1 MERFNE
7 YLRTHRER
15 KGIQLEEIAS
25 ITKIHVRNL
34 QLMESGQWHELPPA
48 PFIRGFI
55 IAYAK
60 YVGIDGKEALERYYQ
75 ENRLSTPSG
84 DPNDDDGSSQSPLA
98 AEVIEQ
104 SRGIPFGAIGAGLA
118 LTLVFAV
125 AGTLIYIGG
134 RESASPVAENP
145 SANTETQRET
155 AGTAGTPAPN
165 VLPETA
171 KDSAADTAKSAA
183 NTTAVV
189 SPKPPTP
196 EVQRTPLPPGFAHEI
211 SIALGKRSWVKIVVD
226 NEKPK
231 ESVLA
236 EGETL
241 TIVAKKKVKVVL
253 ANAEGAKVAHNG
265 MAQDGIAVRGTLRT
279 YRFPA
284 NAQFP
289 QDMPSPPK
297 PKAPEPA
304 SIPEGDA
311 AAGAA
316 TPE

>member
-75 ENRLSTPSG
+75 ENRPSSPSG
-84 DPNDDDGSSQSPLA
+84 GPNDDDGSSQSLLA

-134 RESASPVAENP
+134 RESAAPVAENP
-145 SANTETQRET
+145 SASTETHRET
-155 AGTAGTPAPN
+155 AGAAGTPAPN
-165 VLPETA
+165 VAPETA
-171 KDSAADTAKSAA
+171 KNTAAETAKSAA
-183 NTTAVV
+183 STIAVV
-189 SPKPPTP
+189 PPKPPSP
-196 EVQRTPLPPGFAHEI
+196 DVQRTPLPPGFDHEI

-236 EGETL
+236 EGEKL
-241 TIVAKKKVKVVL
+241 TIIAKKKVKVVL
-253 ANAEGAKVAHNG
+253 ANADGAKVTHNG
-265 MAQDGIAVRGTLRT
+265 VAQEGIAVRGTLRT
-279 YRFPA
+279 YRFPT

-289 QDMPSPPK
+289 QDMPPAPK